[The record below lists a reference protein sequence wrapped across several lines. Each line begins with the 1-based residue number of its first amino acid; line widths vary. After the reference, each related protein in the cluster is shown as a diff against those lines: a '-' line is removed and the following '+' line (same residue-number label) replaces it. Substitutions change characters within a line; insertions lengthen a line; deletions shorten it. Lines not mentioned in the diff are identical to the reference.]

1 MNDAQRNRV
10 NAGECLSA
18 AQRRELPHRGLT
30 RALAASWLSPA
41 RQQEAVDEFLAN
53 SSQDRSTTST
63 ASSRQ
68 QYPPDL
74 QHLSPARTT
83 S

>member
-41 RQQEAVDEFLAN
+41 RQEEAVDELLAK
-53 SSQDRSTTST
+53 SSEDRAQICSSTR
-63 ASSRQ
+63 A
-68 QYPPDL
+68 
-74 QHLSPARTT
+74 
-83 S
+83 